1 VARTILRS
9 VKDNVQSPA
18 TNPEKALPELP
29 ETRKENRRPKS
40 EQRIRQLIGEKRA
53 LERELDSVR
62 ANLAQLTAEAFAEET
77 QREQLRAEVE
87 QEFAAGV
94 AEMRRNFP
102 DFDAV
107 LGGPAELPAELLDE
121 IKDNPCGPLLLY
133 QIGRNPALHYRL
145 SNVPVRVAR
154 HEIRRM
160 CVELWKA
167 QEQRSQQRQAA
178 ELYYQSIHLEAMTEQ

>member
-1 VARTILRS
+1 
-9 VKDNVQSPA
+9 VKDNVQAHA
-18 TNPEKALPELP
+18 TNPEKAAPELP
-29 ETRKENRRPKS
+29 CKEKRRANA
-40 EQRIRQLIGEKRA
+40 EQRIRQLANENRTLRGE
-53 LERELDSVR
+53 LETVG

-77 QREQLRAEVE
+77 RREQLRAEVE

-133 QIGRNPALHYRL
+133 QIGRNPALHHRL
-145 SNVPVRVAR
+145 SNVRVRVAR

-160 CVELWKA
+160 CVELSKA

>member
-1 VARTILRS
+1 VDTDFKSTDRS
-9 VKDNVQSPA
+9 PDA
-18 TNPEKALPELP
+18 
-29 ETRKENRRPKS
+29 ETRKKNAA
-40 EQRIRQLIGEKRA
+40 QRIRQLVNENRTLKRD
-53 LERELDSVR
+53 LSTVR
-62 ANLAQLTAEAFAEET
+62 TSLAQLTAEAFAEET
-77 QREQLRAEVE
+77 RREQLRAEVE

-94 AEMRRNFP
+94 AEMRRNVP
-102 DFDAV
+102 DFDTV

-133 QIGRNPALHYRL
+133 QIGRNPALHHRL
-145 SNVPVRVAR
+145 SNVPARVAR

-167 QEQRSQQRQAA
+167 QEQKNQQRQAA